1 MLFNYHAKII
11 KHSVPTNNTREIKK
25 HKLCL
30 DISRLELNGL
40 HICGVTVGKFL
51 QISLFDAETGFNY
64 PQNTEVSLTS
74 CFYICCKPDDISGS
88 RWGLLYNKWTQ
99 YGQTLPPP
107 NIEL

>member
-1 MLFNYHAKII
+1 MYQKTVLYITILHFTFLVFMFKIAVSTVFASSI
-11 KHSVPTNNTREIKK
+11 LVEFTN
-25 HKLCL
+25 
-30 DISRLELNGL
+30 
-40 HICGVTVGKFL
+40 VG
-51 QISLFDAETGFNY
+51 DRHTAETGFNY